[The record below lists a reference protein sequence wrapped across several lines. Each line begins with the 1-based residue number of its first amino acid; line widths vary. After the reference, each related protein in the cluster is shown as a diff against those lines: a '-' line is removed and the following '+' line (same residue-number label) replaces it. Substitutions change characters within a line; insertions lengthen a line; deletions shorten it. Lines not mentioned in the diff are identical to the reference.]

1 MPLDEISYGIFIIQY
16 FEQDDPDFYITKIKY
31 IEENNVDDMELVFA
45 EEEYTNGQLTKV
57 KFSSSHFIL
66 ENYISLINAFIE
78 CLEIILTAMKGD
90 GICRKTKKEVI
101 R

>member
-1 MPLDEISYGIFIIQY
+1 MPLDEIFYGIFIIQY

-57 KFSSSHFIL
+57 KFSSSHLIL
-66 ENYISLINAFIE
+66 KPAHTRAI
-78 CLEIILTAMKGD
+78 CLAKCHS
-90 GICRKTKKEVI
+90 CRFAQHIAPVCAQFL
-101 R
+101 